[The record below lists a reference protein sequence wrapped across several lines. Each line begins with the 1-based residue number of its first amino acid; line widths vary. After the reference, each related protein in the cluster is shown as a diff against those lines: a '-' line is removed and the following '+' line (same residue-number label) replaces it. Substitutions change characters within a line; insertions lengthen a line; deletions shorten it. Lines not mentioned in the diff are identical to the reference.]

1 MIIERDESFKTF
13 SYDEY
18 QIHVKKVQKE
28 MVELGIDVLLVSNP
42 ENIHYTTGYRSWYL
56 SSLFRPV
63 FALVPQS
70 GNPAIVLRILEK
82 GVVKLTSWVDE
93 IYVTGSKERDLGH
106 LDAED
111 HTEAVIKAINKIS
124 PNCKTIGLEQGEGA
138 QFFWSLDILNDLKDR
153 ADMFDYVDGNLAIQ
167 KARMLKTDW
176 EINQI
181 KTACLVTEKAVLDT
195 FAEVIPG
202 KTTEKDVSRGIA
214 SRMTLGGIDKISYL
228 TVTSGIQKYS
238 TINAYSTD
246 RIVQYGEVLL
256 VDISGHYNGYASDI
270 TRMMYLDKDLPE
282 DIEEMARVSSESVI
296 AGKNIMK
303 PGVELSNVNEVVE
316 AVIIDAGYEDYLI
329 HSSGHSIG
337 LNVVEYPMMSAGSN
351 ETLQEGM
358 IFAVEN
364 GVYPFEKEHGAENLH
379 LAFRMEDIV
388 LVTAEGSEWL
398 TGPAKPIYTLKDF
411 SVLGIEK

>member
-13 SYDEY
+13 TYEEY
-18 QIHVKKVQKE
+18 QRHVKKIQKE
-28 MVELGIDVLLVSNP
+28 MVESDIDVLLVSTP

-63 FALVPQS
+63 FALVPQK

-93 IYVTGSKERDLGH
+93 IYVTGSKERELGH
-106 LDAED
+106 LDADD

-124 PNCKTIGLEQGEGA
+124 PNCKKIGLEQGEGG

-153 ADMFDYVDGNLAIQ
+153 ADQFQYIDGNLAIQ
-167 KARMLKTDW
+167 KARMIKTDW

-181 KTACLVTEKAVLDT
+181 KTACLITEKAVLDT

-238 TINAYSTD
+238 TINAYATD
-246 RIVQYGEVLL
+246 RVVQYGEVLL

-270 TRMMYLDKDLPE
+270 TRMLYLDKELPE
-282 DIEEMARVSSESVI
+282 NIKDMARVSSESVI
-296 AGKNIMK
+296 AGMKALK
-303 PGVELSNVNEVVE
+303 PGAKLSHVNEAVEL
-316 AVIIDAGYEDYLI
+316 IIKDAGYEDYLI

-337 LNVVEYPMMSAGSN
+337 LNVVEYPTMSASST
-351 ETLQEGM
+351 EIVQEGM

-379 LAFRMEDIV
+379 LAFRMEDEV
-388 LVTAEGSEWL
+388 LVTTNGSEWI

-411 SVLGIEK
+411 TLLDKEK